1 VRYLLLHTR
10 QRISD
15 IQISCDVITQEAM
28 RTMQRDYTE
37 QMNCHAALP
46 ALWHQASE
54 PEAMCD
60 DDAGILSGIY

>member
-1 VRYLLLHTR
+1 
-10 QRISD
+10 
-15 IQISCDVITQEAM
+15 
-28 RTMQRDYTE
+28 MQRDYTE
-37 QMNCHAALP
+37 QMNRHAALP